1 MLTLEEIRDLCPN
14 VVTFNNAKRLYR
26 LGSIKHMSAFKERD
40 GYEVHGT
47 IEEDKY
53 HQVETIVRI
62 FDDGRVRVKCG
73 CHPPYGYWSICEHG
87 AALLMEFWERLQTG
101 TIKIQPIE
109 QIYGMEMLAF
119 YEEEAIRKMQK
130 NREGY
135 IRVQPKLYKVWENV
149 YGVGLQV
156 GEDRLYIVKDIMEFV
171 DAILK
176 EEQLG
181 YGKNL
186 AFIHHVGAFCEQ
198 DRPLIEWIV
207 DEAVAR
213 QATLDQMSG
222 RLTKLDKKYIALT
235 PGGFDKF
242 FELME
247 GRTISY
253 YDDSNEEITL
263 VKDNPKLYFD
273 VAKEEEQFVLTSNLN
288 QYSLIEY
295 PKNKYIIIEDKLYKC
310 NKNFADNVMPILD
323 YMNQMHT
330 RQFYFDERGWQRFVL
345 TILPRIK
352 RYVELHI
359 EEGLLARYTPP
370 ELVIKTYLDKDGSNN
385 IVEKTTFTY
394 GVTTFNPYDTHG
406 GEPVD
411 LARDITKEHAYTNI
425 LENYQ
430 FKNNKGQLHLDDEES
445 IYNFLTYGIDE
456 LLPISEVHITD
467 ELKAMKFRK
476 PLIGSVGIKIESD
489 LLKVNFEEINLTPEE
504 IDAIMEAYHL
514 KKKYYR
520 LRSGSFIDV
529 GNREVDQLAQIMEG
543 LRLGSDAIS
552 SGEVTLPKYRA
563 LYLDQITKQNEDLSV
578 ERDKY
583 FKQIIR
589 DVKNVADADFE
600 VPTFLKKTLRGYQKV
615 GYRWLRTMAA
625 YGFGGILA
633 DDMGLGKTLQVI
645 TLLAAQQNRGYKQN
659 LVVAPTSLVL
669 NWQKEIEKFTP
680 HLKVLVLNGTIEERK
695 EKLKHIEGYDILIT
709 SYDLLK
715 RDIELY
721 ESLHFKYCIADE
733 AHYIKN
739 PNTQNAKALKCVRS
753 EVRFA
758 LTGTPIENTLAELWS
773 IFDFIMPGYLFSYQ
787 QFKGSFETPILKFES
802 ERATNQLRTMVA
814 PFILRRLKKDV
825 LKELPEK
832 TETILYNEM
841 TPEQEKIYKANLAL
855 LQQEFQ
861 KEMKLNGISRSH
873 IKILAM
879 LTRLRQLCCHPGLY
893 LDEYEGGSSKL
904 DQCIEL
910 IEDSIESGHKILL
923 FSQFTTMLDKIAY
936 ELQVRGISYYML
948 TGATKAERRIEMVE
962 LFNKDATPI
971 FLISLKAGG
980 TGLNL
985 TGADIVIHYDPW
997 WNVSSENQA
1006 TDRAHRIGQKNNVQV
1021 FKLITQ
1027 NTIEEK
1033 IKKLQDKKI
1042 GLSDQVLTGEQTFIS
1057 HMSEE
1062 EIKDLFKLD

>member
-14 VVTFNNAKRLYR
+14 VVTFNNAKRLYG
-26 LGSIKHMSAFKERD
+26 LGSIKHISAFKEKD

-53 HQVETIVRI
+53 HQVETMVRI
-62 FDDGRVRVKCG
+62 FEDGHVRVKCG

-87 AALLMEFWERLQTG
+87 AALLMEFWERFQQG
-101 TIKIQPIE
+101 TVRIQPIE

-119 YEEEAIRKMQK
+119 YEEEARRKTQK

-135 IRVQPKLYKVWENV
+135 IRVQPKLYKLWENV
-149 YGVGLQV
+149 YGVGLQI
-156 GEDRLYIVKDIMEFV
+156 GEERLYVVKDMMEFV
-171 DAILK
+171 EAILK
-176 EEQLG
+176 EEQMG
-181 YGKNL
+181 YGKSL
-186 AFIHHVGAFCEQ
+186 TFIHHMGVFCEQ
-198 DRPLIEWIV
+198 DRPLIEWLV

-213 QATLDQMSG
+213 QATLNQVSG
-222 RLTKLDKKYIALT
+222 KWTKLDKKSIALT
-235 PGGFDKF
+235 PSGFDQF
-242 FELME
+242 FEMIE

-253 YDDSNEEITL
+253 YDECNEEITL
-263 VKDNPKLYFD
+263 IRGNPKLEFR
-273 VAKEEEQFVLTSNLN
+273 VSKEGEQFILTSDLDA
-288 QYSLIEY
+288 YTLVEY
-295 PKNKYIIIEDKLYKC
+295 PKNKYVLVDQKLYRCSK
-310 NKNFADNVMPILD
+310 KFAQNVMPILE

-352 RYVELHI
+352 KDVTLHI

-370 ELVIKTYLDKDGSNN
+370 ELMIKTYLDKDASNN
-385 IVEKTTFTY
+385 IIEKTTFTY
-394 GVTTFNPYDTHG
+394 GAISFNPYDLYK

-411 LARDITKEHAYTNI
+411 LARDIVKEQTYTSI

-445 IYNFLTYGIDE
+445 IYQFLTYGVDE
-456 LLPISEVHITD
+456 LLAISEVHITD
-467 ELKAMKFRK
+467 ELKAIKFKK

-489 LLKVNFEEINLTPEE
+489 LLKVNFEDLHLEPEE
-504 IDAIMEAYHL
+504 IDAIMDAYRL

-529 GNREVDQLAQIMEG
+529 GNREVDQLAQLMEG
-543 LRLGSDAIS
+543 LRLNGEAIGG
-552 SGEVTLPKYRA
+552 GEVLLPKYRA
-563 LYLDQITKQNEDLSV
+563 LYLDQITKQNEDLNV

-615 GYRWLRTMAA
+615 GYRWLRTMEA

-645 TLLAAQQNRGYKQN
+645 TLLAAQGDGKRQS

-669 NWQKEIEKFTP
+669 NWQKEIEKFAP
-680 HLKVLVLNGTIEERK
+680 HLKILVLNGTIEERK
-695 EKLKHIEGYDILIT
+695 EKLQHLAAYDILLT

-715 RDIELY
+715 RDIKWY
-721 ESLHFKYCIADE
+721 EKIYFKCCIADE

-739 PNTQNAKALKCVRS
+739 PNTQNAKALKCVKS
-753 EVRFA
+753 EIRFA

-787 QFKGSFETPILKFES
+787 QFKGSFETPILKFQS
-802 ERATNQLRTMVA
+802 ERATQQLRTMVA

-825 LKELPEK
+825 LKELPDK
-832 TETILYNEM
+832 TETILYNDM
-841 TPEQEKIYKANLAL
+841 LPEQEKIYQAHLAL
-855 LQQEFQ
+855 LQREVQ
-861 KEMKLNGISRSH
+861 KELKEKGMNRSH

-904 DQCIEL
+904 DQCMEL
-910 IEDSIESGHKILL
+910 IEESIESGHKILL
-923 FSQFTTMLDKIAY
+923 FSQFTTMLDKIAH
-936 ELQVRGISYYML
+936 ELQVRGITYYLL
-948 TGATKAERRIEMVE
+948 TGATQAEKRMDMVE
-962 LFNKDATPI
+962 QFNQDQTPI

-1006 TDRAHRIGQKNNVQV
+1006 TDRAYRIGQKNHVQV

-1042 GLSDQVLTGEQTFIS
+1042 GLSDQVLTGEQSFIS
-1057 HMSEE
+1057 QMSEE
-1062 EIKDLFKLD
+1062 ELKDLFQLPQ